1 MDKRLFASLVVVL
14 NLLLL
19 MNSVF
24 SQTQSLDTFSTLEEE
39 IILLERNEI
48 SNIGSNRYTKP
59 EKGQVV
65 VINRMDL
72 DDYEKILE
80 DDYIEVYYWDKNAS
94 IRVLNKVN
102 GYIWGGLPSEKP
114 SDMNVTWSGIGNS
127 LVSIDY
133 YDQAGIERKTSIAA
147 NNVKR
152 EYVVNGNTI
161 FFSVN
166 FTQLGISFDF
176 SVELNDGSLIFRLDS
191 DSIQE
196 TGKYMLGSVYFV
208 PFFGS
213 VRADEI

>member
-1 MDKRLFASLVVVL
+1 
-14 NLLLL
+14 

-59 EKGQVV
+59 EKGQVF

-72 DDYEKILE
+72 DGYEKILE

-161 FFSVN
+161 FF
-166 FTQLGISFDF
+166 LLIL
-176 SVELNDGSLIFRLDS
+176 LNL
-191 DSIQE
+191 
-196 TGKYMLGSVYFV
+196 V
-208 PFFGS
+208 
-213 VRADEI
+213 